1 MERKPRQLT
10 PENALIRLEAL
21 CARSEHCTYEMRTKL
36 RTWGIA
42 PDRAEKIVESL
53 VEGRFV
59 DDARFAR
66 SFVNDKF
73 RFAGHGRMKI
83 RLALAA
89 KRIDRDIIAE
99 ALSEIDPEEYASRL
113 REILSA
119 KARRIDDIDTYE
131 GRTRLFRFGVSRGFE
146 SDAVATA
153 IREMFRKKQ

>member
-1 MERKPRQLT
+1 MERKNRQIT
-10 PENALIRLEAL
+10 PENALNRLEAL

-42 PDRAEKIVESL
+42 SDQAERIIESL
-53 VEGRFV
+53 IKGRFV

-89 KRIDRDIIAE
+89 KRIDREIINE
-99 ALSEIDPEEYASRL
+99 AISEIDPDEYTSRL

-119 KARRIDDIDTYE
+119 KAKRIDDLDTYE